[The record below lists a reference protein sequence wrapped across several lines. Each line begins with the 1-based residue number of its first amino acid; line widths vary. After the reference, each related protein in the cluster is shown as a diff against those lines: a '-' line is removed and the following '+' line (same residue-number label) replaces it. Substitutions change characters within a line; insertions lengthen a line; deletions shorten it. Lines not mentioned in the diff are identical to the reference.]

1 LAPASGE
8 REWRVDLDPNTIVG
22 LASAGLAVIGA
33 VVSALLVNR
42 TNKQAHELER
52 RRRRETA
59 EEAAQRVLDE
69 YREVLLDVAQTLQAR
84 LYNIVELNYFSRYLH
99 CGDPTEERYARDY
112 TVYALAEYLCWV
124 EIVRR
129 EAPFLNVDASSDR
142 RRWTGNSLAFI
153 AGAQL
158 TIQSDRYPLPFRVFR
173 GAQRAIAEVMTVPAT
188 GRAGARFEPM
198 GFATFC
204 QRLDTD
210 PTFASWFER
219 LRFADIDAI
228 AAGGVA
234 VNQRLVTL
242 THDMVDLIDLLDPKA
257 ERIPAQVRRR
267 LSAPRPG
274 LATEPIVG

>member
-1 LAPASGE
+1 
-8 REWRVDLDPNTIVG
+8 VDLDPNTIVG
-22 LASAGLAVIGA
+22 LASAALAVIGA
-33 VVSALLVNR
+33 VVSALLANR

-59 EEAAQRVLDE
+59 AEAAQRVLDE

-84 LYNIVELNYFSRYLH
+84 LYNIVELKYFSRYLH
-99 CGDPTEERYARDY
+99 CGDPAEERYARDY

-129 EAPFLNVDASSDR
+129 EAPFLNVDAARDR
-142 RRWTGNSLAFI
+142 RAAGELAEPGLAFI
-153 AGAQL
+153 AAAQL
-158 TIQSDRYPLPFRVFR
+158 TIQSDRYPRPFRVFR
-173 GAQRAIAEVMTVPAT
+173 GAQRAIAEIMTVPAT

-204 QRLDTD
+204 QRLDND

-228 AAGGVA
+228 AAGGAEVT
-234 VNQRLVTL
+234 QRLVAL
-242 THDMVDLIDLLDPKA
+242 THDMVDLIDLLDPKT

-267 LSAPRPG
+267 LTVPRP
-274 LATEPIVG
+274 AMSTEPIVS